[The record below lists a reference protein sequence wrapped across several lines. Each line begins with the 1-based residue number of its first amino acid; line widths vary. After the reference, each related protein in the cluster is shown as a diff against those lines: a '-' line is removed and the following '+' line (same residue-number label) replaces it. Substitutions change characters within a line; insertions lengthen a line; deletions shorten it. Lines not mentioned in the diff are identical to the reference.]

1 MAVFNPA
8 PGWPPVPPGWVPPAG
23 WQPPPDWPPAPPGWQ
38 FWVQPPAPSV
48 LVQRGANLLVE
59 GVSPHLLV
67 HVATLGTLIAFRN
80 HFGGLW
86 VGGTMTVTDTAFHFQ
101 ANAANRAVQSGQ
113 LDLDIALRDVTGVS
127 LQPGM
132 VTKIVQL
139 DVGGVVVKSRCFGAA
154 EVVDVLRSAIARA
167 R

>member
-1 MAVFNPA
+1 
-8 PGWPPVPPGWVPPAG
+8 
-23 WQPPPDWPPAPPGWQ
+23 
-38 FWVQPPAPSV
+38 
-48 LVQRGANLLVE
+48 
-59 GVSPHLLV
+59 
-67 HVATLGTLIAFRN
+67 
-80 HFGGLW
+80 
-86 VGGTMTVTDTAFHFQ
+86 
-101 ANAANRAVQSGQ
+101 VQSGQ